1 MTDKPEPDQSRS
13 AVVDRALERLYA
25 RRIDELESKVQTLE
39 SSLLSLSVKSETLS
53 NAVRGHE
60 ARLGRLRFD
69 KQIMGFPR
77 WMMNRITGKSG
88 TGLAAGPGGSRSNRR
103 LLILAPKYPSPDS
116 PYGGQPV
123 ERRVRYYLA
132 HGFDVTI
139 FVPEARAELR
149 EDANGALVV
158 RGSAALIPEIVSET
172 GVGQICI
179 HHPTPE
185 FWHAVR
191 SYVGTLAVHAWV
203 HGYEARDWRSLG
215 DNFTPEEM
223 RAGRFRL
230 DALQVDRQRTL
241 AEIFQDER
249 VTKIFVSDFMK
260 GVAEEFAG
268 VRANSSHVI
277 HNVVDTEQFGYR
289 PKTPEMRSRILVVRS
304 FSARNYGTD
313 MIRPVIELLSES
325 EGFGDLRF
333 EIRGDG
339 RYFVE
344 DTKGLA
350 RFSNVEVI
358 RGIVSPAELR
368 GRFAENGILLNPTRW
383 DSQGMTVGEAMA
395 SGLVPVTN
403 RVAAVPEFV
412 SDESAMLAPAEDV
425 TELAAGIR
433 QLRENPDQFLEK
445 SRNASERARAQCGP
459 HATVAVEVELLEA
472 AKTPV

>member
-1 MTDKPEPDQSRS
+1 MPELDESRS

-25 RRIDELESKVQTLE
+25 RRIDELESRVHTLE
-39 SSLLSLSVKSETLS
+39 TSLLSLSVKAETLS

-60 ARLGRLRFD
+60 ARLGRLRID
-69 KQIMGFPR
+69 KQIIGFPR
-77 WMMNRITGKSG
+77 WIGNRVTGKSG
-88 TGLAAGPGGSRSNRR
+88 SGLALGPGESRSNRR
-103 LLILAPKYPSPDS
+103 LLILAPKYPSLES

-139 FVPEARAELR
+139 FVPEAREELR

-158 RGSAALIPEIVSET
+158 RGSPTLIPELVSET

-179 HHPTPE
+179 HHPVPE
-185 FWHAVR
+185 LWNAVR
-191 SYVGTLAVHAWV
+191 GYVGTLAIHVWV

-223 RAGRFRL
+223 RADRFRL

-241 AEIFQDER
+241 AEIFHDER
-249 VTKIFVSDFMK
+249 VTKIFVSEFMQ

-268 VRANSSHVI
+268 VRANNSHVI
-277 HNVVDTEQFGYR
+277 HNVVDTEQFEYR
-289 PKTPEMRSRILVVRS
+289 PKTPELRSRILAVRS

-313 MIRPVIELLSES
+313 MIRPVIELLAGSN
-325 EGFGDLRF
+325 GFADLHF
-333 EIRGDG
+333 EVRGDG
-339 RYFVE
+339 RYFVD

-403 RVAAVPEFV
+403 RVAAIPEFV
-412 SDESAMLAPAEDV
+412 SDETAMLAPSEDV
-425 TELAAGIR
+425 AELAAGIR
-433 QLRENPDQFLEK
+433 QLREDPDLFLEK

-459 HATVAVEVELLEA
+459 HATVAVEVELLEG